1 MKLNWTAGITA
12 AFIATGA
19 SAPMVF
25 AQTGG
30 AIILAQAEDEAALA
44 EAQAILAEAGNLRS
58 MSEDDLKERVKRA
71 RQLSRSDT
79 LPADVNADVRAS
91 TVNGDIET
99 DFPLTITGRFG
110 PRRLNGTIG
119 RGGRSLSL
127 ETVNGGI
134 RIKKQ

>member
-44 EAQAILAEAGNLRS
+44 EAQAILAEGGPASSPEATPCRP
-58 MSEDDLKERVKRA
+58 MSRKA
-71 RQLSRSDT
+71 
-79 LPADVNADVRAS
+79 
-91 TVNGDIET
+91 
-99 DFPLTITGRFG
+99 
-110 PRRLNGTIG
+110 
-119 RGGRSLSL
+119 
-127 ETVNGGI
+127 
-134 RIKKQ
+134 